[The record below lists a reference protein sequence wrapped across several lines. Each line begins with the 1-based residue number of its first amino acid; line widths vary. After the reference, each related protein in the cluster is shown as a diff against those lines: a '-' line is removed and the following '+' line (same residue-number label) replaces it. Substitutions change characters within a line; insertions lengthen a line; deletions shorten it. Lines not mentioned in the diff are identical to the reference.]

1 MVEPEPDVA
10 KLGMQGTFIGIH
22 VEDVLS
28 YWQAKVAAF
37 NRDRAAIGKADAV
50 NKDHGVFLFDGEHLG
65 YMSRSGAARHPQ
77 SLGACFPTVG
87 FNPVVGRNKSLKG
100 LSFFVP
106 KYYRTATAT

>member
-1 MVEPEPDVA
+1 MIKSDPDVA
-10 KLGMQGTFIGIH
+10 KLSVQGTFIGIH
-22 VEDVLS
+22 VKDVLA

-37 NRDRAAIGKADAV
+37 NGNRAAVCIAYAV
-50 NKDHGVFLFDGEHLG
+50 QKDHGVFLFDGEHLG

>member
-1 MVEPEPDVA
+1 SDCAVHFTAAMIKSDPDVA

-77 SLGACFPTVG
+77 CLGACFPTVG
-87 FNPVVGRNKSLKG
+87 FNPVVGRNKSL
-100 LSFFVP
+100 
-106 KYYRTATAT
+106 